1 MNSVERFIN
10 KNPGKTLLIT
20 MVLLFGALHATN
32 STATIEMIDD
42 KPWVI
47 AIDGKSVTPRP
58 ANRYDIELNWEY
70 VEGN

>member
-1 MNSVERFIN
+1 MNSFERFIN
-10 KNPGKTLLIT
+10 TNPIKSLFIALVV
-20 MVLLFGALHATN
+20 MVALLHATN

>member
-10 KNPGKTLLIT
+10 KNPGKTLLIA

-32 STATIEMIDD
+32 STATIEMVDG